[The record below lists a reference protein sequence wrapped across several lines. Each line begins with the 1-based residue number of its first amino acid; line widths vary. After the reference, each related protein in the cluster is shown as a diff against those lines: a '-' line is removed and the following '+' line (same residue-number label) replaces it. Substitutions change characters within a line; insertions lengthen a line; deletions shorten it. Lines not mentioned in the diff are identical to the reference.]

1 MRVLDTN
8 YLIRFLTQDI
18 EEQAR
23 QAKQVI
29 VGEQIYLPAI
39 VLAETVYI
47 LENHYQV
54 KKQEVCQALK
64 GFLMQENVRS
74 VEHGQLALEI
84 YEQEKISFYD
94 SLIVAESATKKWEV
108 ASFDQELVEVWR
120 NYKIKN
126 NHV

>member
-18 EEQAR
+18 EEQAH

-29 VGEQIYLPAI
+29 VSEKIYLPAI

-64 GFLMQENVRS
+64 GLLMQENVRS

-84 YEQEKISFYD
+84 YGQEKISFYD
-94 SLIVAESATKKWEV
+94 SLIVAESVTKKWEV

-120 NYKIKN
+120 NYK
-126 NHV
+126 